1 MYSTCLSLLQWCLVV
16 YGETQ
21 KSGADHSISFFLT
34 YYCNSEKLCPIQYWS
49 SFLPARVGG
58 ANFSILFNYSVHKL
72 GFNFANYYTCICSYI
87 DSPMI
92 SWDRSDGI
100 AEHRH
105 NIWVDTL
112 YKASSCPILTPTQQ
126 LKQNKKKKAT
136 SCMIWHANTGPDILF
151 LNYGTRT
158 FPSSPATNEHLG
170 DKCSRTGNICKNKH
184 PVAKHI

>member
-1 MYSTCLSLLQWCLVV
+1 M
-16 YGETQ
+16 
-21 KSGADHSISFFLT
+21 
-34 YYCNSEKLCPIQYWS
+34 EKLRNRGQPIPYLS
-49 SFLPARVGG
+49 SWLTIVTLKNSALYNTEVASPPPGPG
-58 ANFSILFNYSVHKL
+58 EQTSICFFYYSVHKL
-72 GFNFANYYTCICSYI
+72 GCNFANCYTCICSYI

-126 LKQNKKKKAT
+126 LKQNKKEKAT
-136 SCMIWHANTGPDILF
+136 LCMIWHANTGPDILF
-151 LNYGTRT
+151 LKYGTKT

-170 DKCSRTGNICKNKH
+170 DKCSRTGNICKNKQ